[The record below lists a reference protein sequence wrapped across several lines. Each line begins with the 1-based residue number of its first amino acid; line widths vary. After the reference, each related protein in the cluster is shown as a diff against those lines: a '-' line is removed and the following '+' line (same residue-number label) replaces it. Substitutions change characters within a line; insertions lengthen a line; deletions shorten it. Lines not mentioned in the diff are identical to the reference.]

1 MSGGG
6 NNPLTKVVGR
16 IFPKV
21 PDFYSMLAE
30 QSALAVT
37 SADALVAYTE
47 TGDDAFAEQ
56 VRAIEHEGDTIK
68 ERNLRALDEAFST
81 PMDREDLYRA
91 IQTIDHVMNYAK
103 TTVREMQVL
112 EVSADEPIREMSRI
126 LRDGVVALDAGY
138 RVLATDPHAAEPA
151 AASARKAERN
161 IEKAYRRGLAQLFD
175 VDVQL
180 AQMEASDSPTGHLAL
195 ARVLEILKKREV
207 YRHIS
212 NAADRLA
219 RAGEVLRDVVVKLV

>member
-68 ERNLRALDEAFST
+68 ERSLRALDEAFST

-112 EVSADEPIREMSRI
+112 ESP
-126 LRDGVVALDAGY
+126 
-138 RVLATDPHAAEPA
+138 RV
-151 AASARKAERN
+151 
-161 IEKAYRRGLAQLFD
+161 
-175 VDVQL
+175 
-180 AQMEASDSPTGHLAL
+180 
-195 ARVLEILKKREV
+195 
-207 YRHIS
+207 
-212 NAADRLA
+212 
-219 RAGEVLRDVVVKLV
+219 

>member
-68 ERNLRALDEAFST
+68 ERSLRALDEAFST

-138 RVLATDPHAAEPA
+138 
-151 AASARKAERN
+151 
-161 IEKAYRRGLAQLFD
+161 
-175 VDVQL
+175 
-180 AQMEASDSPTGHLAL
+180 
-195 ARVLEILKKREV
+195 
-207 YRHIS
+207 
-212 NAADRLA
+212 
-219 RAGEVLRDVVVKLV
+219 